1 MESKKFRGS
10 ATKKPDGTWHVEL
23 DDNFKRQLDDL
34 CPADRAE
41 IEMIMQGLRDGTIDV
56 NTLGTRMC
64 SYCGE
69 QNNNKENPMCDNCA
83 NELK

>member
-1 MESKKFRGS
+1 MSSKKFRGS

-64 SYCGE
+64 SYCGGE
-69 QNNNKENPMCDNCA
+69 NNNKEKIRNKN
-83 NELK
+83 K

>member
-1 MESKKFRGS
+1 MSSKKFRGS

-23 DDNFKRQLDDL
+23 DGDFKQQLDDL
-34 CPADRAE
+34 YPADRAE

-64 SYCGE
+64 SYCGGE
-69 QNNNKENPMCDNCA
+69 NNNKENPMCDECA
-83 NELK
+83 EELK

>member
-1 MESKKFRGS
+1 MSSKKFRGS

-23 DDNFKRQLDDL
+23 DGDFKQHLDDL

-41 IEMIMQGLRDGTIDV
+41 IEIIMQGLRDGSIDV
-56 NTLGTRMC
+56 NELGTRMC

-69 QNNNKENPMCDNCA
+69 PNNNKESIMCVKCSD
-83 NELK
+83 ELK